1 MRINKWPP
9 KRKYLDLLL
18 NSLNWF
24 LKEMYG
30 DQFGEFVCWYW
41 DLKSQGPLHVSPV
54 DRAQWPPSPD
64 PTLGLALLPLDEFR
78 LWVHMRNFSPVSEM
92 KKGQRSW
99 WRVLAPNSRNKGE
112 TWRITKIITFA
123 PIIASATLKT
133 VSLQLNGMLMM
144 AKYSRQFKTIPS
156 RPPEFIPLSSW

>member
-1 MRINKWPP
+1 M
-9 KRKYLDLLL
+9 
-18 NSLNWF
+18 
-24 LKEMYG
+24 
-30 DQFGEFVCWYW
+30 
-41 DLKSQGPLHVSPV
+41 SPV
-54 DRAQWPPSPD
+54 DRALWPPSPD

-78 LWVHMRNFSPVSEM
+78 LLVYMRNFSPVSEM

-99 WRVLAPNSRNKGE
+99 WRVLAPNSRNKAE

-144 AKYSRQFKTIPS
+144 CKIQQAIQDDTIQTARVHPAFILVTGLKFS
-156 RPPEFIPLSSW
+156 YGKISSPLTEISGTEPARPLIWTHRRLNKGLIYR